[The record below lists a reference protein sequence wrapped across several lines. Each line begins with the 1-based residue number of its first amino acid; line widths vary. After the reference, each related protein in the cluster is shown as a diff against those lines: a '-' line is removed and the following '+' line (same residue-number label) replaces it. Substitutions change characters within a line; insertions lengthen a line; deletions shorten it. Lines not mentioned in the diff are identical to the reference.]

1 MPVFRPPEPPD
12 TGKERQIMV
21 NKVRVTIAG
30 VQYAIA
36 TTDSEKY
43 IAQLADKLDKDIGK
57 LMEKN
62 PSLPMAR
69 AAVFWS
75 KNPAPM
81 LPRLG
86 ELADYMYYFQF
97 TVTPYDRALEKG
109 LPQKESVIETFRRL
123 SDRIGPK
130 RVIWRY
136 DPILFT
142 EKYTPQYHL
151 RAFAQIAEALRGYTE
166 KCVISFVDMYAKMR
180 KNMAAIGMQEL
191 SETELKE
198 FAKALSSAASENK
211 ISVASCA
218 EHMELCDC
226 GIGHSACIDREL
238 IEELAGCPIK
248 VQKDK
253 NQRTECGCVESMD
266 IGSYDTCANGCIYC
280 YANHSQERVL
290 KNISRYDADSPL
302 LCSKVREEDVITM
315 RKAVSLREEQQ
326 RFA

>member
-1 MPVFRPPEPPD
+1 MILSASRRTDIPNYYADWFFNRI
-12 TGKERQIMV
+12 KEGFVYVRNPMNPRQIGRIELSPQTV
-21 NKVRVTIAG
+21 DCI
-30 VQYAIA
+30 
-36 TTDSEKY
+36 
-43 IAQLADKLDKDIGK
+43 
-57 LMEKN
+57 
-62 PSLPMAR
+62 
-69 AAVFWS
+69 VFWS
-75 KNPAPM
+75 KNPKPM
-81 LPRLG
+81 LHRLE
-86 ELADYMYYFQF
+86 ELEPYPYYFQF
-97 TVTPYDRALEKG
+97 TLTGYGKDIERSIPHKKEEMIPVFQELS
-109 LPQKESVIETFRRL
+109 QK
-123 SDRIGPK
+123 IGSK

-253 NQRTECGCVESMD
+253 NQRPECGCVESMD